1 MSKANLQAHLSNN
14 ASKVVRSASSYKKRR
29 SQSTEPDPRISMAPK
44 PRGPTR
50 ISDA

>member
-14 ASKVVRSASSYKKRR
+14 ASKIVRSASSYKKRR
-29 SQSTEPDPRISMAPK
+29 TQSMEPEPTTTVGK

-50 ISDA
+50 ISEA